1 MSVERPGAVKKLSKS
16 AKSFVFFGWERFW
29 VILRDQGEYFRLARG
44 IPLTRGQVNP
54 GRPCLAPPGGS
65 KSENSLVFVGP
76 ERFWRSGWRRLAV
89 AWPLTGRPGLPKS
102 CQNGQKVRIHWFL

>member
-1 MSVERPGAVKKLSKS
+1 MGDFMRSRGI
-16 AKSFVFFGWERFW
+16 F
-29 VILRDQGEYFRLARG
+29 QNG

-54 GRPCLAPPGGS
+54 GRPWPGPPGAS

-89 AWPLTGRPGLPKS
+89 GWLSTGRPGLPNRS
-102 CQNGQKVRIHWFL
+102 WPGPAGVSQSENELVFVGRERFYWFLWCQSDFERLAGVG

>member
-1 MSVERPGAVKKLSKS
+1 MGDFMRSRGI
-16 AKSFVFFGWERFW
+16 F
-29 VILRDQGEYFRLARG
+29 QNG

-76 ERFWRSGWRRLAV
+76 ERFWRSGWRRVVVDWL
-89 AWPLTGRPGLPKS
+89 WTGCPGVVK
-102 CQNGQKVRIHWFL
+102 KVKNRWFLSVGSDFG